1 MAGDIVTININC
13 ESSLKKTLHDDHEF
27 TPLTH
32 PLTQLHPSYLNICIF
47 IVSDSTTNKVLMKIF
62 SGLSSFLQLAS
73 LPWLLVHLS
82 EFVSLWTSVSPSAR
96 IAPNPHL
103 SHHSHQLLTPPPEPL
118 NKLVTSKLSNS
129 LTSHYS
135 CPPLAMSLH

>member
-1 MAGDIVTININC
+1 MGGDIVTININC
-13 ESSLKKTLHDDHEF
+13 ESSLKKNLHDDHEF

-96 IAPNPHL
+96 IAPNPHI

-129 LTSHYS
+129 LNSHYF

>member
-1 MAGDIVTININC
+1 MGGDIVTININC
-13 ESSLKKTLHDDHEF
+13 ESSLKKNLHDDHEF

-82 EFVSLWTSVSPSAR
+82 EFVSLWTSVRPHCTQPALISPQPPATHTPAR
-96 IAPNPHL
+96 AFK
-103 SHHSHQLLTPPPEPL
+103 QTCD
-118 NKLVTSKLSNS
+118 K
-129 LTSHYS
+129 
-135 CPPLAMSLH
+135 